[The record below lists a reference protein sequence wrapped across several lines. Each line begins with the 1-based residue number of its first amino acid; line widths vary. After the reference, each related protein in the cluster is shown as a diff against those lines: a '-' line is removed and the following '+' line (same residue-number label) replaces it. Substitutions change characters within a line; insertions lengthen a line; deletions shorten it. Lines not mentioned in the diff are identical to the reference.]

1 MLQCR
6 RFCKTYFFWLTLLW
20 FKWWCIQRGC
30 GVLRCHIMIFQF
42 SMGVSP
48 PLILLWLNIL
58 VCDCCVDTNNF
69 DECKLFNLLTPHHD
83 DTKHHINSLLC
94 FCNIKATLFISQS
107 KCLTMESFINILWLP
122 STRQNRYM
130 FYQGLVFTDNY
141 VISN

>member
-30 GVLRCHIMIFQF
+30 GVLRWHIMIFQF

-48 PLILLWLNIL
+48 PLILLWLNLL
-58 VCDCCVDTNNF
+58 VCDCCLDTNNLMSANF
-69 DECKLFNLLTPHHD
+69 LICS
-83 DTKHHINSLLC
+83 HHITTTPTSHKFFTS
-94 FCNIKATLFISQS
+94 FCNIKATLFRSQS

-122 STRQNRYM
+122 SNRQNRYM